1 MILRRIEKRV
11 SASFVRAAIAD
22 RAIGEHEPTECAKL
36 RSRAPIA
43 TDDDGLRSVT
53 TLNSAGPQHGS
64 LMSIDVFA
72 ATAVTARV
80 LLEVVAAT
88 PVPAAV
94 EVGPIAVS
102 QVLFVTV
109 GVVVIVLLVALS
121 AFFSSS
127 EIAMFSLAP
136 HRLEKIVEEGVAGA
150 DTLADL
156 KSDPH
161 RLLVT
166 ILVGNNIVNIAMSSI
181 ATGLLSFYLGGGAAV
196 AVATLGIT
204 ALVLL
209 FGESA
214 PKSYAVENT
223 ESWAL
228 TIARPLKVSEY
239 VLLPLIV
246 TFDYLTRQVNR
257 ITGGRAAIE
266 TSYVTRDEI
275 RDIIQTGER
284 EGVIDAEEREMLQ
297 RIFRFTNTIAKEVMT
312 PRLDVTG
319 ITTDADI
326 EAAIETCVQSGHAR
340 LPVYEGSLD
349 NVIGVVH
356 LRDLVRDR
364 DYGAGGAVLELDDLI
379 EPILHVPESKNVDEL
394 FAEMRRERMHMV
406 IVIDEFGTTEGMV
419 TVEDLTEEIVGEIL
433 EGGEDEPIERVAD
446 DTVLVRGEVNIDEVN
461 EALDIN
467 LPEGEEFETIAGFI
481 FNRAGRLVVEGE
493 EIAYENVRITV
504 EQVENTRIMK
514 ARLTRLPKEDEDE
527 DGSDGSDGGN
537 VEAEEATQRAEPSD
551 IEAEELSTD

>member
-1 MILRRIEKRV
+1 MCID
-11 SASFVRAAIAD
+11 SAASATTVCFPTTIA
-22 RAIGEHEPTECAKL
+22 P
-36 RSRAPIA
+36 AP
-43 TDDDGLRSVT
+43 L
-53 TLNSAGPQHGS
+53 
-64 LMSIDVFA
+64 
-72 ATAVTARV
+72 
-80 LLEVVAAT
+80 
-88 PVPAAV
+88 AAV
-94 EVGPIAVS
+94 EIGGVAIGLG
-102 QVLFVTV
+102 LFTAL
-109 GVVVIVLLVALS
+109 GAAVIVLLIGLS

-136 HRLEKIVEEGVAGA
+136 HRLEKLAEEGGA
-150 DTLADL
+150 SAETLADL

-181 ATGLLSFYLGGGAAV
+181 ATGLLSFYLTGGAAV
-196 AVATLGIT
+196 AIATLGIT

-228 TIARPLKVSEY
+228 TIARPLKLSEY
-239 VLLPLIV
+239 VLMPLIV

-284 EGVIDAEEREMLQ
+284 EGVIEEDEREMLQ

-312 PRLDVTG
+312 PRLDVTA
-319 ITTDADI
+319 IATDADI
-326 EAAIETCVQSGHAR
+326 EEAIETCVQGGHAR
-340 LPVYEGSLD
+340 LPIYDGSLD

-364 DYGAGGAVLELDDLI
+364 DYGEGGIDLELEDVI
-379 EPILHVPESKNVDEL
+379 EPVLHVPESKNVDEL
-394 FAEMRRERMHMV
+394 FSEMRRERMHMV
-406 IVIDEFGTTEGMV
+406 IVIDEFGTTEGIV
-419 TVEDLTEEIVGEIL
+419 TIEDLTEEIVGEIL
-433 EGGEDEPIERVAD
+433 EGGEDEPIERVD
-446 DTVLVRGEVNIDEVN
+446 DETVVVRGEVNIDEVN
-461 EALDIN
+461 EALDID
-467 LPEGEEFETIAGFI
+467 LPEGEEFETIAGFV

-493 EIAYENVRITV
+493 ELTYENVRITV
-504 EQVENTRIMK
+504 ENVENTRIMK
-514 ARLTRLPKEDEDE
+514 ARLIVTDEYGD
-527 DGSDGSDGGN
+527 SDG
-537 VEAEEATQRAEPSD
+537 EAEADEVATD
-551 IEAEELSTD
+551 